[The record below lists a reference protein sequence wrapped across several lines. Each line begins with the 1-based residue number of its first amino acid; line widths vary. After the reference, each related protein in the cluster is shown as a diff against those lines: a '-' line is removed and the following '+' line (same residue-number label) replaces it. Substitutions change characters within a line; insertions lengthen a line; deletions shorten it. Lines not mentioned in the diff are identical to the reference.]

1 MKKAYKIA
9 AAYLVFGLIAGLFTH
24 EATYWANFTGETVL
38 SLVHTHAFVLG
49 TAVFAVLPLFMK
61 NFHIENQKSFGKFK
75 WTYNIGL
82 IMTLGFMT
90 ARGVT
95 QLFSLPIS
103 SFMDHMIGG
112 LAGIGHII
120 LTIGLA
126 FLFHAFIK
134 SAENN

>member
-1 MKKAYKIA
+1 MFNSAWEQGF
-9 AAYLVFGLIAGLFTH
+9 L
-24 EATYWANFTGETVL
+24 
-38 SLVHTHAFVLG
+38 
-49 TAVFAVLPLFMK
+49 
-61 NFHIENQKSFGKFK
+61 KSFLK

>member
-1 MKKAYKIA
+1 
-9 AAYLVFGLIAGLFTH
+9 
-24 EATYWANFTGETVL
+24 
-38 SLVHTHAFVLG
+38 
-49 TAVFAVLPLFMK
+49 
-61 NFHIENQKSFGKFK
+61 
-75 WTYNIGL
+75 
-82 IMTLGFMT
+82 MTLGFMT

-120 LTIGLA
+120 LTIGLV

>member
-1 MKKAYKIA
+1 MKTAYKIA
-9 AAYLVFGLIAGLFTH
+9 ATYLVFGLIAGLFTH
-24 EATYWANFTGETVL
+24 EATYWTNFTGQTVL

-49 TAVFAVLPLFMK
+49 TAVFVLLPLFMK
-61 NFHIENQKSFGKFK
+61 SFHIEAQKSFGKFK